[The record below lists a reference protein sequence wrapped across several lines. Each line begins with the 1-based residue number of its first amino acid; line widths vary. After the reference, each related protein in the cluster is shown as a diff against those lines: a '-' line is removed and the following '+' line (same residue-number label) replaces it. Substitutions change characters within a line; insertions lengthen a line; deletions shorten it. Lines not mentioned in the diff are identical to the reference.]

1 MTPEERKVIDIL
13 VNHPPTDAYDHHG
26 SPVHAVDAAMGWD
39 TLRSRALVD
48 NLEYRG
54 LIVPRTEAI
63 NKAEFPEGRS
73 RWWWERPKTSE
84 SQG

>member
-1 MTPEERKVIDIL
+1 MTTTPFEERVIDIL
-13 VNHPPTDAYDHHG
+13 VNHPRTDDHHG
-26 SPVHAVDAAMGWD
+26 ALIYAVDSAMGWD